1 MRTSKIIL
9 CSNIKLDKEYKNVL
23 SYTESEM
30 LALCNANKI
39 TESENFSFIKPNKN
53 EIEVPFT
60 YLQCLTANYIAFQ
73 NPTYANKWFFAFI
86 DEIEYRNNSNTRIRF
101 TVDVFSTW
109 WDYWQPKACY
119 IMREHV
125 NDDTIGA
132 NTVPENLETGEYIAN
147 SVDYDTGLDT
157 LRYVIQ
163 VTEWSNGG
171 TPLATNFGG
180 IPMTGGAYVCD
191 SFQIVLNILTAYNTA
206 GKMDAV
212 YNVYCI
218 PSTMITKTQGQ
229 EQYDGDSAPKNYTKT
244 INKVNTVDGFTPRCN
259 KLLTFPYQYM
269 IVSNNNGSSNILHY
283 ERFSGNTCNFTI
295 KGVPVVGG
303 SIKVIPTNYDGGISE
318 ENGLM
323 AGKFPTLNWSDDEYT
338 NWLTQNGVNIGLG
351 VASAGLTIVGGVGM
365 LATGAGAV
373 AGAGSI
379 ASGGLAIANQLGS
392 IYQHSLQPN
401 SAKGNTN
408 GGDINVCS
416 SKNGFFFT
424 KMSIRSEMARV
435 IDDYF
440 YRYGYQVNKIK
451 IPNQLGRENFNYVQ
465 IGSSENIGY
474 VENGITASEME
485 EINNIYRRGVTIW
498 HNHAN
503 LGDFSVT
510 NGIVPSNN

>member
-1 MRTSKIIL
+1 M
-9 CSNIKLDKEYKNVL
+9 
-23 SYTESEM
+23 
-30 LALCNANKI
+30 NK
-39 TESENFSFIKPNKN
+39 
-53 EIEVPFT
+53 T
-60 YLQCLTANYIAFQ
+60 Y
-73 NPTYANKWFFAFI
+73 
-86 DEIEYRNNSNTRIRF
+86 S
-101 TVDVFSTW
+101 
-109 WDYWQPKACY
+109 
-119 IMREHV
+119 
-125 NDDTIGA
+125 
-132 NTVPENLETGEYIAN
+132 
-147 SVDYDTGLDT
+147 
-157 LRYVIQ
+157 
-163 VTEWSNGG
+163 
-171 TPLATNFGG
+171 
-180 IPMTGGAYVCD
+180 
-191 SFQIVLNILTAYNTA
+191 NILTAYNVA
-206 GKMDAV
+206 GKIDAV

-218 PSTMITKTQGQ
+218 PSTMITKTQGH

-244 INKVNTVDGFTPRCN
+244 INKVNTLDGFTPRCN

-269 IVSNNNGSSNILHY
+269 IISNNNGSSNILHY
-283 ERFSGNTCNFTI
+283 ERFSGNTCNFTV

-365 LATGAGAV
+365 MATGAGAV

-424 KMSIRSEMARV
+424 KMSIRSEMARI

-440 YRYGYQVNKIK
+440 YRYGYQVNRIK

-498 HNHAN
+498 HNHTN
-503 LGDFSVT
+503 LGDYSVT
-510 NGIVPSNN
+510 NGIVPASN